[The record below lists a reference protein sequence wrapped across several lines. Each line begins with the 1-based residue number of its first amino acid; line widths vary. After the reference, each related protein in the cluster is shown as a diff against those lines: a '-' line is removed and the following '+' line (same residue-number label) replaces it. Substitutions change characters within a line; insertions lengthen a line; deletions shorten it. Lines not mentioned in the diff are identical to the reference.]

1 METSTAVKRI
11 VCLANSR
18 KQKERCI
25 AGKEL
30 LADGRPGGWVRPV
43 SDRGDEAVSSFE
55 RQYKDRTEPRVLDVI
70 DVPVLEERPNTY
82 QSENWLLD
90 PHPSHPPVFWNKVC
104 VASLWM
110 TYHSS
115 PTRRGRYGLTDTA
128 ATMDGTTESRSTLPI
143 PLIVLCVSSRL
154 TGWNCPRLRHESK
167 LKSAGALPVQSC
179 RDVSGMMEIEFRL
192 SVTDPIYQHAYG
204 ERPTSSYALDA
215 CFHYRK
221 PRRLHTKG
229 YAYKLIAA
237 IICAFRTNGNGLS
250 H

>member
-55 RQYKDRTEPRVLDVI
+55 RQYRDHSEPRVLDVI

-90 PHPSHPPVFWNKVC
+90 PHPSHPPVFWNKVRRITLEDLKPFTDPTG
-104 VASLWM
+104 SLW
-110 TYHSS
+110 TNGHSS
-115 PTRRGRYGLTDTA
+115 DKGRND
-128 ATMDGTTESRSTLPI
+128 RI
-143 PLIVLCVSSRL
+143 PLYLAHALDSSLLLIQVDRL
-154 TGWNCPRLRHESK
+154 ELSTTKAQSK
-167 LKSAGALPVQSC
+167 LKVQG
-179 RDVSGMMEIEFRL
+179 RFL
-192 SVTDPIYQHAYG
+192 
-204 ERPTSSYALDA
+204 
-215 CFHYRK
+215 
-221 PRRLHTKG
+221 
-229 YAYKLIAA
+229 YKLQGR
-237 IICAFRTNGNGLS
+237 FRYDGIEYG
-250 H
+250 